1 MESITQYIKP
11 EDDYF
16 YKKGV
21 EEGIEE
27 GVERGIEEGVEKEKH
42 EVIISLLG
50 KTSFSNEQIAEIV
63 NVPVELV
70 ERIRAEQDKS
80 R

>member
-21 EEGIEE
+21 E
-27 GVERGIEEGVEKEKH
+27 KDKH
-42 EVIISLLG
+42 QVIISLLL

-63 NVPVELV
+63 DVPVGLV
-70 ERIRAEQDKS
+70 KRIRKEQGKS